1 MTPTELE
8 RARRTLIRRDPAL
21 GALIRRVGACHLT
34 AGMDDDPFTSLAR
47 TIASQQL
54 STKAADTIFSRVA
67 ALAGGRGTMTCER
80 ILSLDPTALRAAGLS
95 GSKVAFLRDLAER
108 TRDGRLD
115 LRTLHTRSDD
125 EVADMLMAVKGL
137 GRWSADMFLMF
148 KLARPDILPIG
159 DLGIVKGLQKLWGM
173 KATPKPVTMIRR
185 AEIWRPYRSVASW
198 YVWRIHE
205 DA

>member
-8 RARRTLIRRDPAL
+8 RARRALIRRDPAL
-21 GALIRRVGACHLT
+21 GALIKRVGPCRLT
-34 AGMDDDPFTSLAR
+34 AGMDEDPFTSLAR

-54 STKAADTIFSRVA
+54 STKAADTIFGRVA
-67 ALAGGRGTMTCER
+67 ALAGGRGTMTSER
-80 ILSLDPTALRAAGLS
+80 ILRLDPTALRAAGLS

-115 LRTLHTRSDD
+115 LGALHARSDD
-125 EVADMLMAVKGL
+125 EVADMLMSVKGL

-173 KATPKPVTMIRR
+173 KSTPKPVTMIRR

-205 DA
+205 DE